1 MGRGPVQLRR
11 IENKINRQV
20 TFSKRRNGL
29 MKKAHEIS
37 VLCDADVALII
48 FSTKGK
54 LFQYSTGDRMEQILE
69 KFQRYSLAEK
79 AVSETETVS
88 QDSLSN
94 NCVIIKSKIEALQKN
109 QRHLMGEEL
118 DSLTMKELQHLEQQ
132 LEASLKQIRTRKDKV
147 YHDCIVELH
156 QKEKLL
162 EEENSS
168 LEKLL
173 AKGREK
179 EMPTQQMLSGKQT
192 QAQTKPLL
200 ASTLMVTD
208 SLTAL
213 NIGPP
218 GVEVET
224 PVALPSSQTDCS
236 SLPPWMLNHSSG
248 G

>member
-29 MKKAHEIS
+29 LKKAHEIS

-54 LFQYSTGDRMEQILE
+54 LVEYSTDGRMEQILE
-69 KFQRYSLAEK
+69 KFHRYSLAEK

-94 NCVIIKSKIEALQKN
+94 NCVIIKSKIEALQKK

-118 DSLTMKELQHLEQQ
+118 DSLTMKELQYLEQQ
-132 LEASLKQIRTRKDKV
+132 LEASLKQIRTRKNKV
-147 YHDCIVELH
+147 YNDCMAELR

-168 LEKLL
+168 LKKLL

-179 EMPTQQMLSGKQT
+179 EMPTQQMLCRQQT

-200 ASTLMVTD
+200 AATFMTTD
-208 SLTAL
+208 SLTTL

-218 GVEVET
+218 GVEVKTSE
-224 PVALPSSQTDCS
+224 ALPSSQTDCS
-236 SLPPWMLNHSSG
+236 SLPPWMLNHPSG